1 MEERFPQLLMHCA
14 KVTGA
19 LLSDE
24 RLFKEYLVPFRRTV
38 RPPQQAEASSQEQG
52 KAETTGLRIDVA
64 ESAAPQPERH
74 STGGLRAPFSSSSP
88 REALASEDVAPSVR
102 TPLPASEVPGLSP
115 TNGEIA
121 AEVGGVAEV
130 FSESTSCE
138 ARTGDGDVKGEEA
151 GEGRPPSG
159 EQRLPASVVRSKV
172 TAVMTEQK
180 GPRGEGA
187 LMDVLLWNRSAVAKS
202 MGCRCAAL

>member
-1 MEERFPQLLMHCA
+1 MHCA

-38 RPPQQAEASSQEQG
+38 RLPQQAEASTQEQG
-52 KAETTGLRIDVA
+52 KVETVSELRIDVT
-64 ESAAPQPERH
+64 ESSASKSDGR
-74 STGGLRAPFSSSSP
+74 TTDGLRAPILS
-88 REALASEDVAPSVR
+88 SEDVAPSMR
-102 TPLPASEVPGLSP
+102 TVSEAVGVST
-115 TNGEIA
+115 TNSERRL
-121 AEVGGVAEV
+121 AEAEA

-138 ARTGDGDVKGEEA
+138 GGEGDRDVKAEEE
-151 GEGRPPSG
+151 GEGRSSSG
-159 EQRLPASVVRSKV
+159 EQRLLSGVVKSRG

-202 MGCRCAAL
+202 MGCRCASKRFGMIHTFRSKC